1 MSKTIVLIHGAW
13 LTPLS
18 WGRFKRRFEAAGYNV
33 VAPPWPHEDMPIEQL
48 RGRPSSELKKLTVGK
63 LVDHYEAAI
72 RALPEAPILM
82 GHSYGGLIVQKL
94 LDRGLGVAGV
104 VLDSVPMG
112 GVLPSVRMLR
122 SAMPVFLKLF
132 GWNRVL
138 TMSFESFSS
147 TFAQTL
153 PEDMKRSYFDRYI
166 APTPGRIYYQGAMAI
181 GTGIES
187 GNKKRPPLLLIAG
200 EKDLTITP
208 ADVRATYLKQKR
220 SPSLTE
226 MKTFP
231 GRSHFL
237 AVEPGWEEVADFAL
251 EWAEK
256 NQRFAS
262 RQERS
267 SDPVSQNVAAA

>member
-18 WGRFKRRFEAAGYNV
+18 WGRFQRRFEATGYNV
-33 VAPPWPHEDMPIEQL
+33 VAPPWPHTDMPIEQL
-48 RGRPSSELKKLTVGK
+48 RGRPSPELKKLTVGK
-63 LVDHYEAAI
+63 LVDHYEAVV

-187 GNKKRPPLLLIAG
+187 GNKTRPPLLLIAG

-256 NQRFAS
+256 NQRFAL

-267 SDPVSQNVAAA
+267 PNPVSQNVAAA